1 MQTRWGWAKRPR
13 PLPWPP
19 AMRQVGTWVAHRS
32 PSSSLQMAITLH
44 FISANAQEEWPVLIV
59 TPASLRLAWAEE
71 LERWL
76 PRLRPASIHLIESR
90 TDRVCP
96 QRIPPVTV
104 TSYEM
109 LQRLCCDAC
118 KGRSPGQGK
127 GACPPCEG
135 NGCMASVGWKVVI
148 ADESHTLRTSSH
160 PPDAFHTEATTVVAR
175 RAKRAVFLTGTP
187 SLSKPF
193 DLFRQVDALHPG
205 LLGASRQQFAVVYCG
220 RRLVPCPHRREPGAV
235 RYDNSGLRRGAELHL
250 LLRSAVMLRRLKS
263 EVLSQL
269 PAKRRQLVMLPIK
282 VAPAKRAREEDGDDS
297 GAEDPVP
304 GDTASVASEAQK
316 TGLLKLPSAVEWL
329 RSMLGQYSSDAADG
343 PPCKVLVFA
352 HHRAVMSGLAAAL
365 EGGGSTCR
373 RVGYVL
379 IDGQT
384 DPEDRSGVCA

>member
-1 MQTRWGWAKRPR
+1 M
-13 PLPWPP
+13 
-19 AMRQVGTWVAHRS
+19 AMTPQ
-32 PSSSLQMAITLH
+32 

-160 PPDAFHTEATTVVAR
+160 PPDAFHTEATTAVAR
-175 RAKRAVFLTGTP
+175 RAKRAIFLTGTP

-282 VAPAKRAREEDGDDS
+282 VAPAKRSREEDGDDS

-304 GDTASVASEAQK
+304 GDTATVASEAQK

-373 RVGYVL
+373 RVGYVF

-384 DPEDRSGVCA
+384 DPEDRSGVCAWFVVGEIVGVPVKG